1 MEPRPVDIASLVDQ
15 CWKIVPTNV
24 ATHTV
29 QTTQLIQADETR
41 LQQLLENL
49 FRNAVEHG
57 VDSVAVTVDD
67 LDDGFYIEDDG
78 PGIPEADRETVFKVG
93 YSTNTEGTGLGLSI
107 VDGIVEA
114 HGWNVRVTE
123 GTDGGA
129 QFEITGVER
138 VE

>member
-1 MEPRPVDIASLVDQ
+1 LEPRPVDISSLVDQ
-15 CWKIVPTNV
+15 CWKIVPTDV

-41 LQQLLENL
+41 LQQLLEKR
-49 FRNAVEHG
+49 FRNSVEHG
-57 VDSVAVTVDD
+57 GDSVAVTVGD
-67 LDDGFYIEDDG
+67 LDDGFHIEDDS
-78 PGIPEADRETVFKVG
+78 PGIPEADRETVFEGG

-107 VDGIVEA
+107 VDEIVEA

-129 QFEITGVER
+129 RFEITGVER
-138 VE
+138 IE